1 MREFFYFVAGIVVTV
16 ITAVVALRA
25 QPKKRLCGYVE
36 TTTSFDRKWVFS
48 EESMKFLYD
57 GAETERVIHHIFY
70 IWNGGSTVI
79 RLSDL
84 PHGYLAK
91 VRFSEPVKFMESKK
105 IGTAFDAE
113 IRKSEQEYSVVTDHL
128 DRGHAMWCHF
138 VEAVPVGRDPS
149 SVTIEG
155 YVIEGGDIIRE
166 ARAVPVRRAIRL
178 LRFPA
183 LMMGIAAALTLLPFA
198 VTVEPQL
205 KSAVWILMPI
215 VAVIMIAGHARI
227 LADLVGGF
235 RYRVPP
241 DFDEVVGR
249 FEAHWTK
256 KEVES
261 RLGIRFPS

>member
-1 MREFFYFVAGIVVTV
+1 LYFIAGIVVTV
-16 ITAVVALRA
+16 ITTVVALRA

-48 EESMKFLYD
+48 EENMKFLYD

-79 RLSDL
+79 RSSDL
-84 PHGYLAK
+84 PRGYLAK
-91 VRFSEPVKFMESKK
+91 IKFSEPVKMIESKK

-113 IRKSEQEYSVVTDHL
+113 LREGEREWLVVTDHL

-138 VEAVPVGRDPS
+138 VEAVPVGGDPS

-155 YVIEGGDIIRE
+155 YVIEGGEIIRE
-166 ARAVPVRRAIRL
+166 ARAVPVRRAARI

-183 LMMGIAAALTLLPFA
+183 LGIGMLATLAFVPYAFTVLPREKTTLWL
-198 VTVEPQL
+198 VL
-205 KSAVWILMPI
+205 LI
-215 VAVIMIAGHARI
+215 VAAVGILSQARLI
-227 LADLVGGF
+227 ADLVGGF

-249 FEAHWTK
+249 FDAHWTK
-256 KEVES
+256 QEVES
-261 RLGIRFPS
+261 RLGVRFPS